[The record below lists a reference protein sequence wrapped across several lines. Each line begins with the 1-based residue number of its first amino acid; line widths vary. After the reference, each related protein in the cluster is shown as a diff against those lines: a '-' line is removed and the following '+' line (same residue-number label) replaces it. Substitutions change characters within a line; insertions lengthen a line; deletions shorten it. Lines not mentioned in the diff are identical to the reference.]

1 MGFDKNGNWSSD
13 FYPEQDRDNEVPITA
28 SKFQTLIQD
37 NLKQSFQNCILR
49 DGTGLPTDN
58 INLNR
63 KKITNLANASSELD
77 AVNKSQLDSAM
88 ATNATETSLGTVRI
102 ATEEEA
108 LAGEDDLTAI
118 SPLKAKKIISTLAT
132 STRFAVNSGNA
143 TDRKP
148 DLLAGQY
155 TGTLSFKVDN
165 GISYAPL
172 TATTAD
178 AESFTLNSIA
188 SVDASGLMN
197 GTYNVFVSPEGTAKV
212 FANNVYRQQ
221 SQPAT
226 LNTNDIW
233 FNTCEPFKAYIKTSE
248 GLEETKLVQIP
259 QVVVM
264 ENNVISSFEALAY
277 YNDNGA
283 EIGLSSN
290 YEAIK
295 NGLIIDWEAKV
306 SIPKPY
312 GTSYTCPSDGFCVF
326 YLRRNDS
333 TVGIKVNNTPT
344 GLKAGHGNVDID
356 NVSLSFYVAKGDV
369 ISLDVDPSHQYE
381 GSFFPL
387 KGVI

>member
-28 SKFQTLIQD
+28 SKFQALIQD

-49 DGTGLPTDN
+49 DGSGLPTAN

-148 DLLAGQY
+148 DLLAGQF

-188 SVDASGLMN
+188 SVDVSGLLN
-197 GTYNVFVSPEGTAKV
+197 GSYNVFVSPEGTAKV
-212 FANNVYRQQ
+212 FANTIYRQQ
-221 SQPAT
+221 SEPT

-233 FNTCEPFKAYIKTSE
+233 FNTCEPFKAFIKTSE

-259 QVVVM
+259 QTITIKS
-264 ENNVISSFEALAY
+264 NVISAIETIAY
-277 YNDNGA
+277 FNDNGSGNSRASDFVYLANAITPDLTSGVSKSWNTEHTA
-283 EIGLSSN
+283 ETSGWISFTSFMIDEGAALVLTVNGVKVVELYCAYDAQNRYQNQILLS
-290 YEAIK
+290 
-295 NGLIIDWEAKV
+295 
-306 SIPKPY
+306 
-312 GTSYTCPSDGFCVF
+312 
-326 YLRRNDS
+326 
-333 TVGIKVNNTPT
+333 
-344 GLKAGHGNVDID
+344 
-356 NVSLSFYVAKGDV
+356 KGDTYKLTGGH
-369 ISLDVDPSHQYE
+369 SGQSATFYPC
-381 GSFFPL
+381 